1 MAIAAEL
8 RRRGLAGAA
17 ARPEPEFRGAALEF
31 VQSTA
36 REVVIHGPARTGK
49 TFAGLWKLDHYASR
63 YPRCRMLLLRK
74 TRESMSESVLVTLE
88 EDVLGENHP
97 ALGGEVR
104 RENRRAYVYPNGS
117 EIIVAGLLQSNK
129 DQKAKIMSTEYD
141 MIFVPEATELRES
154 EYSKLLTRL
163 SHNRMPFQ
171 QMLADCNPD
180 APLHWLYQ
188 RQFSGMP
195 FLASRLK
202 DNPKFHDGVNWNQT
216 GLEYLATLELL
227 TGAERA
233 RLKEGQWVQASG
245 LVFDVWSD
253 GPADGN
259 VTEAAEYQAD
269 AGDVL
274 WVVDDGYAG
283 QLEPHTGEF
292 TADSHPRA
300 FLLVQLKPDGHLD
313 VFAESYAVKKL
324 SDVHISE
331 VKALGYPDPT
341 YAIIGPGF
349 AELTGR
355 LHAAGVYTR
364 KVQEEVE
371 ETIKVARR
379 FLSPDANGWR
389 RIRVHPRCKHL
400 RSEMVSYRRDPAS
413 GKVIKEH
420 DHGPDGVRYLA
431 WSLRHG

>member
-1 MAIAAEL
+1 M
-8 RRRGLAGAA
+8 
-17 ARPEPEFRGAALEF
+17 EFIN
-31 VQSTA
+31 STA
-36 REVVIHGPARTGK
+36 REIVIHGPARTGK
-49 TFAGLWKLDHYASR
+49 TFAGLWKLDYYANL
-63 YPRCRMLLLRK
+63 YLCCRMLLLRK

-88 EDVLGENHP
+88 EDVLGESHP
-97 ALGGEVR
+97 ALGSDVR
-104 RENRRAYVYPNGS
+104 RENRHAYVYPNGS
-117 EIIVAGLLQSNK
+117 AIIVAGLTQSNK
-129 DQKAKIMSTEYD
+129 DQRAKIMSTEYD
-141 MIFVPEATELRES
+141 MIFIPEVTELRES

-171 QMLADCNPD
+171 QLLSDCNPD

-195 FLASRLK
+195 FLASRLQ
-202 DNPKFHDGVNWNQT
+202 DNPKFHDGMNWNQT

-227 TGAERA
+227 TGTERA

-283 QLEPHTGEF
+283 QVEPHTGEF

-300 FLLVQLKPDGHLD
+300 ILLVQQKPDGHLD
-313 VFAESYAVKKL
+313 IFAESYAVKKL

-331 VKALGYPDPT
+331 VKALDYKEPL

-349 AELTGR
+349 AELAGR
-355 LHAAGVYTR
+355 LHAAGIYTR
-364 KVQEEVE
+364 GVQTEVE

-379 FLSPDANGWR
+379 MLAPDANSWR
-389 RIRVHPRCKHL
+389 RIRVHPRCRHL
-400 RSEMVSYRRDPAS
+400 RSEMVSYRRDAAT

-420 DHGPDGVRYLA
+420 DHGADGLRYLA
-431 WSLRHG
+431 WERRYG